1 MQDNEN
7 GSALFYS
14 KINFGKAYLQ
24 TVHPPFEIISFLF
37 CYNVV
42 SVLLF
47 IGLLVWKQIN
57 LLQHFTGFIIL
68 LPIAIITD
76 CLLYLII
83 KHPNLIEF
91 LYRYPKYR
99 YFSVWCTLHIF
110 VAKLVFFRTI
120 PHSLMLCYS
129 LFLNKK
135 DEERKYYLCGC
146 RITRTKISFFIIF
159 LIFFVDFLRVLAL
172 FSAIL
177 KQTPPSK
184 INFQDAYLS
193 AHLLLPDGR
202 VIHFDLLRILIIS
215 LVMLNI
221 LKKICSHPTGKL
233 FETSEYLYI
242 VHILVYLWIVF
253 ICTVAYMTLFYFEV
267 LEGPENV
274 IAFQDSTILHYS
286 FVYPIYF
293 TIWKQKKQITDR
305 KSITPIN

>member
-47 IGLLVWKQIN
+47 IGLLVWKQVWKYLKIFLNNQKQSFKIN

-146 RITRTKISFFIIF
+146 RITR
-159 LIFFVDFLRVLAL
+159 
-172 FSAIL
+172 
-177 KQTPPSK
+177 
-184 INFQDAYLS
+184 
-193 AHLLLPDGR
+193 
-202 VIHFDLLRILIIS
+202 
-215 LVMLNI
+215 
-221 LKKICSHPTGKL
+221 
-233 FETSEYLYI
+233 
-242 VHILVYLWIVF
+242 
-253 ICTVAYMTLFYFEV
+253 
-267 LEGPENV
+267 
-274 IAFQDSTILHYS
+274 
-286 FVYPIYF
+286 
-293 TIWKQKKQITDR
+293 
-305 KSITPIN
+305 